1 MSKCEFWFCAEAE
14 AQLRK
19 YWELGNM
26 GDWGMN
32 HMSLQVVFLERK
44 TLALFALVSGRN
56 ETGIMVTFIFICL

>member
-1 MSKCEFWFCAEAE
+1 M
-14 AQLRK
+14 
-19 YWELGNM
+19 GN
-26 GDWGMN
+26 WGMN